1 MQADAEVI
9 HAGKRHRQHQ
19 RNRQGHHHA
28 GAHAEGE
35 KAHQQH
41 DGQRLDQHL
50 HELTDTGFHRRRLVG
65 DFAQLHAGR
74 EVLLDAGEFDFQCL
88 AQYQDVTAVL
98 HGHRQADG
106 ILRHEAHARRR
117 WIIETTPHIS
127 HIGDTEGA
135 ITDAD
140 REVPD
145 LLDRLKIPRDP

>member
-1 MQADAEVI
+1 M
-9 HAGKRHRQHQ
+9 
-19 RNRQGHHHA
+19 
-28 GAHAEGE
+28 
-35 KAHQQH
+35 
-41 DGQRLDQHL
+41 